1 MAYIGY
7 PYSTEQALNIR
18 FEGDFVRV
26 PTGSTDDRTNNIQ
39 APEAGMF
46 RFNTDES
53 KFEGYTGNDWGSIGG
68 SNTVDFTDVA
78 GPTTHRISFAGL
90 PFYLADSSF
99 SPILM
104 NASGQIPFVLA
115 NGDPTTYKVK

>member
-7 PYSTEQALNIR
+7 PYSTEQALNIK

-26 PTGSTDDRTNNIQ
+26 PTGSTADRTNNIP

-68 SNTVDFTDVA
+68 SNTVDFTDV
-78 GPTTHRISFAGL
+78 GGTTHSISFAGL

-104 NASGQIPFVLA
+104 Q
-115 NGDPTTYKVK
+115 NGNIKFTEAGGTTINYKVK

>member
-7 PYSTEQALNIR
+7 PYSTEQALNIK

-26 PTGSTDDRTNNIQ
+26 PTGSTDDRTNNIP

-46 RFNTDES
+46 RFNTTES

-68 SNTVDFTDVA
+68 SNTVDFTDV
-78 GPTTHRISFAGL
+78 GGTTHSISFAGL
-90 PFYLADSSF
+90 PFYLADSTF

-104 NASGQIPFVLA
+104 Q
-115 NGDPTTYKVK
+115 NGKIKFKEAGGSTINYKVR

>member
-7 PYSTEQALNIR
+7 PYSTEQALNIK

-26 PTGSTDDRTNNIQ
+26 PTGSTADRTNNIP

-68 SNTVDFTDVA
+68 SNTVDFTDV
-78 GPTTHRISFAGL
+78 GGTTHSISFAGL

-104 NASGQIPFVLA
+104 Q
-115 NGDPTTYKVK
+115 NGNIKFTEAGGTTINYKVR

>member
-26 PTGSTDDRTNNIQ
+26 PTGSTADRTNNIS

-53 KFEGYTGNDWGSIGG
+53 KFEGYNGNDWVSIGG
-68 SNTVDFTDVA
+68 INTVDFTDCQCKIRK
-78 GPTTHRISFAGL
+78 TFW
-90 PFYLADSSF
+90 FK
-99 SPILM
+99 ILM
-104 NASGQIPFVLA
+104 LIKEIIKFIFLFMF
-115 NGDPTTYKVK
+115 

>member
-7 PYSTEQALNIR
+7 PYSTDQALNIR
-18 FEGDFVRV
+18 FEGYCVRV
-26 PTGSTDDRTNNIQ
+26 TTGTTADRTNNIS

-68 SNTVDFTDVA
+68 SNTVDFTDV
-78 GPTTHRISFAGL
+78 GGTTHSISFAGL
-90 PFYLADSSF
+90 PFYLADSTF

-104 NASGQIPFVLA
+104 Q
-115 NGDPTTYKVK
+115 NGNIKFTEAGGSTINYKVR

>member
-26 PTGSTDDRTNNIQ
+26 PTGTTADRTNNIT

-46 RFNTDES
+46 RFNTTES

-68 SNTVDFTDVA
+68 SNTVDFTDV
-78 GPTTHRISFAGL
+78 GGTTHSISFAGL
-90 PFYLADSSF
+90 PFYLADSTF

-104 NASGQIPFVLA
+104 Q
-115 NGDPTTYKVK
+115 NGKIKFKEAGGTTINYKVR

>member
-1 MAYIGY
+1 MSYIGY

-26 PTGSTDDRTNNIQ
+26 PTGSTDDRTNNIP

-68 SNTVDFTDVA
+68 SNTVDYIDV
-78 GPTTHRISFAGL
+78 GGTTHSISFAGL
-90 PFYLADSSF
+90 PFYLADSTF

-104 NASGQIPFVLA
+104 Q
-115 NGDPTTYKVK
+115 NGNIKFTEAGGTTINYKVR

>member
-26 PTGSTDDRTNNIQ
+26 PTGSTADRTNNIS

-68 SNTVDFTDVA
+68 SNTVDFTDV
-78 GPTTHRISFAGL
+78 GGTTHSISFAGL
-90 PFYLADSSF
+90 PFYLADSTF

-104 NASGQIPFVLA
+104 Q
-115 NGDPTTYKVK
+115 NGNIKFKEAGGSTINYKVR